1 MLELYHYGLSVCAHK
16 VRFALAE
23 KGLAWTSRI
32 VDLHKG
38 EQFSP
43 AYLKLNP
50 SGVVPTLVHD
60 GMPVIESTVI
70 NEYLDDAY
78 PDRPLRPSAA
88 LARMSMRL
96 WAKRIDDAI
105 HAACGTLT
113 IAAASRVR
121 LAKIHAQGL
130 TVDEYVAQIPD
141 AKRRARQREVLTHG
155 MRAEGVL
162 PAFQAYTAFLSDME
176 ATLGHWHY
184 LAGEEISLAD
194 IDLFPYVLRLDMLGM
209 SAAFAERPAL
219 LRWYDGL
226 RSRPALQA
234 ITDYIH
240 PDETAAMLDYGRQ
253 AWCELQALLN

>member
-23 KGLAWTSRI
+23 KDLVWTSRI

-38 EQFSP
+38 EQFDP
-43 AYLKLNP
+43 AYLRLNP

-60 GMPVIESTVI
+60 GQPVIESTLI
-70 NEYLDDAY
+70 NEYIDDAY

-88 LARMSMRL
+88 LARMHMRL
-96 WAKRIDDAI
+96 WSKRIDDTI

-121 LAKIHAQGL
+121 VAKIHAQGQ

-162 PAFQAYTAFLSDME
+162 PAFQSYAAFLSDME
-176 ATLGHWHY
+176 TALGLSRY
-184 LAGEEISLAD
+184 LAGEEVSLAD
-194 IDLFPYVLRLDMLGM
+194 INLLPYVLRLDMLGM
-209 SAAFAERPAL
+209 QAAFADKPAL

-226 RSRPALQA
+226 RSRLTCQA
-234 ITDYIH
+234 ITDYIR

-253 AWCELQALLN
+253 AWSELRGLLN

>member
-1 MLELYHYGLSVCAHK
+1 MIELYHYGLSVCAHK

-23 KGLAWTSRI
+23 KGLTWTSRI

-38 EQFSP
+38 AQFDP
-43 AYLKLNP
+43 AYLRLNP

-70 NEYLDDAY
+70 NEYIDDVY
-78 PDRPLRPSAA
+78 PDRPLRPSTP

-96 WAKRIDDAI
+96 WSKRIDDMI

-113 IAAASRVR
+113 IAAASRMRV
-121 LAKIHAQGL
+121 ATIHAQGQ
-130 TVDEYVAQIPD
+130 TVDECIAQIPD

-162 PAFQAYTAFLSDME
+162 PAFQAYTALLSDME
-176 ATLGHWHY
+176 AALGHSRY

-194 IDLFPYVLRLDMLGM
+194 INLLPYVFRLDMLGM
-209 SAAFAERPAL
+209 RAVFADKQAL

-226 RSRPALQA
+226 RSRHTFQA

-240 PDETAAMLDYGRQ
+240 PDETTAMLDYGRQ
-253 AWCELQALLN
+253 AWSELQVLLS